1 MPGGRSSSAKNSLP
15 GRNCAHVD
23 GVLKKR
29 TPVARL
35 VGGLVNVAADDA
47 ANFGVRVDDAPERRG
62 VAQRDAVEP
71 RAAHRQRVVMHRHQ
85 HVLGRVRGERLAQA
99 LQTRGPEAAGVFAG
113 EERAE
118 QHDRPRAVPQLAAE
132 LERAAREDLAHELR
146 VVVVAGNRVDGYA
159 ERLERGAEAFVTGA
173 ALVLHDVARGE
184 DRVDGPAP
192 VALRVLEHGEERR
205 VRRHAAHAA
214 VRSRVQVRIA
224 DLQDA

>member
-15 GRNCAHVD
+15 GRNWAHVD

-29 TPVARL
+29 TPLRVRS
-35 VGGLVNVAADDA
+35 AAWCTWPQTTPRTSVCA
-47 ANFGVRVDDAPERRG
+47 SMMLQNAVR

-71 RAAHRQRVVMHRHQ
+71 RAAHRQRVMMHRDED
-85 HVLGRVRGERLAQA
+85 VLARVRRERLAQA
-99 LQTRGPEAAGVFAG
+99 LQPRRAEAARVLAG

-118 QHDRPRAVPQLAAE
+118 QHDRPRAVAQLAAE

-146 VVVVAGNRVDGYA
+146 VVVVAGNRVHRHA

-184 DRVDGPAP
+184 DRVDGPA
-192 VALRVLEHGEERR
+192 ADR
-205 VRRHAAHAA
+205 AARARA
-214 VRSRVQVRIA
+214 PRETSRTW
-224 DLQDA
+224 